1 MLRAV
6 WRVRTHEVLGQEI
19 YLLFVAGWTIEE
31 TANKLMKES
40 AKAQERARVN
50 NEGYALITA
59 QNAAVA
65 AERSTQS
72 DLTGIF
78 CTR

>member
-19 YLLFVAGWTIEE
+19 YYLFVADWTIEE

-40 AKAQERARVN
+40 AKAQGARAG
-50 NEGYALITA
+50 E
-59 QNAAVA
+59 
-65 AERSTQS
+65 
-72 DLTGIF
+72 
-78 CTR
+78 